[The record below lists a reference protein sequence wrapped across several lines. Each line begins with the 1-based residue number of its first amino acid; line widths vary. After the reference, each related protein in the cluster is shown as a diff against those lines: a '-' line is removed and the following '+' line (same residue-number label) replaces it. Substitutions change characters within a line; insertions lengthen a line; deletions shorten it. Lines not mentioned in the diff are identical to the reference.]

1 MNCEQ
6 FREMIHE
13 LARED
18 ASADAVMTEAFAH
31 AEECRE
37 CDARLREAERLTARL
52 HSLAAQHRFDEA
64 SPQVEAALR
73 RAFRQQ
79 HVPAAKLH
87 RFSGWIAVSTAALAS
102 AAVLVLLLTGYRPTL
117 SPSRAPNSES
127 APRQS
132 NRPLPTPRATWA
144 EYAVDGETE
153 EQAAAAYIPLAADFD
168 PSWIEGG
175 AIVRV
180 ALSRSALENMG
191 VPATGVGDGQ
201 MIADMVVSDDGTPE
215 AIRFLDWEQ
224 ADAN

>member
-6 FREMIHE
+6 FREMIHD

-18 ASADAVMTEAFAH
+18 ASADAVVTEAFAH

-52 HSLAAQHRFDEA
+52 HALASQHRLDEP
-64 SPQVEAALR
+64 SPQVAAALLQ
-73 RAFRQQ
+73 AFRKQRM
-79 HVPAAKLH
+79 PAARLQ
-87 RFSGWIAVSTAALAS
+87 RFSGWVAVSTAALAS
-102 AAVLVLLLTGYRPTL
+102 AAVLVILFSGYRPAT
-117 SPSRAPNSES
+117 SPSHARNPES

-132 NRPLPTPRATWA
+132 NRPLATPRATWA
-144 EYAVDGETE
+144 DYAVEGESE

-168 PSWIEGG
+168 PSWLEGG

-180 ALSRSALENMG
+180 ALSRSALESMG
-191 VPATGVGDGQ
+191 MPATGVGDGQ

-215 AIRFLDWEQ
+215 AIRVLDWEQ
-224 ADAN
+224 ADAK